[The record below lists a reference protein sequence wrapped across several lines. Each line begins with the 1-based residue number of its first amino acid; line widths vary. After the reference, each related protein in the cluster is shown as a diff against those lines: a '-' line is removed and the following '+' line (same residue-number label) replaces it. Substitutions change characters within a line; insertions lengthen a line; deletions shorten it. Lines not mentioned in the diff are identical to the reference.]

1 MLPEVR
7 IEEAVYP
14 FLGEGK
20 TIADVEKARVALEQA
35 YRDAG
40 YLTVLVDIPEQSVN
54 SGVVQLKVVEGK
66 IEKVRVTGSRYFDR
80 DRILSKVP
88 ELAQGSVPYF
98 PDVQRQ
104 LADANQMADAKVTP
118 LLSPGKNRG
127 TVEAELRVEDKLPVH
142 ASVELN
148 NYASANTTS
157 TRLVGM
163 VRYDNLWQRGHSLSL
178 QAQTTPQKT
187 SEVKVLSG
195 TYSMPMKGSD
205 NQLALYAVVSRSIV
219 PVLADM
225 SMVGHGNIFG
235 ARYIV
240 PLRGGEK
247 LFHSMSLGVDYKD
260 FKDDSF
266 LAGANTGH
274 TPISYLPF
282 SLAYNASLL
291 RQDSVTQAN
300 VAANFHLRG
309 VGDKM
314 TVCAGQVVS
323 QFECKRFNAQ
333 ASYFYLRGGVD
344 HTLNLPASLSLFTR
358 LDGQIASGPL
368 VSNEQFTAGG
378 AESVRGYYESEQAG
392 DDGVHGSLEL
402 RSPQWAKNNVD
413 DLRALVFVDAAHL
426 RVREPLPGQ
435 TARFDLSSVGIG
447 LRFRAWDN
455 FNLRMDLAWPLN
467 KTVSTPAGKAHLSVK
482 TSVSL

>member
-20 TIADVEKARVALEQA
+20 TIADVERARVALEQA

-54 SGVVQLKVVEGK
+54 GGVVQLKVVEGS

-80 DRILSKVP
+80 DRILSRVP

-98 PDVQRQ
+98 PAVQRQ
-104 LADANQMADAKVTP
+104 LADANQMADLKVTP

-127 TVEAELRVEDKLPVH
+127 TVEAELRVEDKLPAH

-157 TRLVGM
+157 TRLVGQ
-163 VRYDNLWQRGHSLSL
+163 VRYDNLWQRGHSLSM
-178 QAQTTPQKT
+178 QAQTTPQNT
-187 SEVKVLSG
+187 SQVKVFSG
-195 TYSMPMKGSD
+195 TYSMPMRG
-205 NQLALYAVVSRSIV
+205 NQLALYAVVSRSMV
-219 PVLADM
+219 PIQTDM
-225 SMVGHGNIFG
+225 TMVGHGNILG
-235 ARYIV
+235 ARYV
-240 PLRGGEK
+240 MPLRGGEK
-247 LFHSMSLGVDYKD
+247 LFHNLALGVDYKD

-282 SLAYNASLL
+282 SLAYNATLL
-291 RQDSVTQAN
+291 HEDSVTQAN

-314 TVCAGQVVS
+314 TICNGQVVS

-333 ASYFYLRGGVD
+333 ANYFYLRGGVD
-344 HTLNLPASLSLFTR
+344 HTLNLTSGMSLFGR
-358 LDGQIASGPL
+358 VDGQIASGPL

-378 AESVRGYYESEQAG
+378 ADSVRGYYESEQAG
-392 DDGVHGSLEL
+392 DDGLHGSVEL
-402 RSPQWAKNNVD
+402 RSPQWAKNNVN
-413 DLRALVFVDAAHL
+413 DLHALAFVDAAHL
-426 RVREPLPGQ
+426 RVREPLPAQ
-435 TARFDLSSVGIG
+435 TARFDLSSVGLG
-447 LRFRAWDN
+447 LRLQAWND
-455 FNLRMDLAWPLN
+455 FILRLDLAWPL
-467 KTVSTPAGKAHLSVK
+467 KTTVSTPGGKPHLSVK
-482 TSVSL
+482 TSLSL